1 VSPAPSGTGGP
12 AGGAAGAPVV
22 VGIDLGT
29 ESVRL
34 GAFDLQ
40 GRRVASARRTYP
52 TAYPHDGWAEQDVE
66 SWWPAIRSAMAEVQ
80 VALGGRELLG
90 IGVSTTASTVVVL
103 DAEGQ
108 PLRPAIMWMDNRAVD
123 EVDRTA
129 QSQHPVMAWSGG
141 ADAVEW
147 LVPKAMWLARHEP
160 RTYEAAHRIVEA
172 VDYVNFRLTG
182 EWAAS
187 QLNATCKW
195 NYDPLA
201 GRFHDEL
208 YAELG
213 VPDLQEKWPDR
224 VVPLGEQVGVVSRS
238 AAVTLGVPAGVP
250 VLQGGIDAHIGMLG
264 TNTLADG
271 RVNMVAGTSIVH
283 LVLSPHEVRSPSIWG
298 PYPDAILPGTWL
310 VEGGQVSA
318 GSVLR
323 WFVHE
328 ILGEGADPAAC
339 HARLMAEAATL
350 PIGAEGLSVCDFWQG
365 NRTPYR
371 DARLRGSFVGLSLHH
386 TRAHMYRAI
395 VEAIACGSRNALAAF
410 SDAGVPL
417 SDLVVSGGIRDNPL
431 WLQATADVC
440 GRPLQ
445 VMREPNASL
454 LGAAVSAAAGAGHYA
469 DLREAAAAMSHVEAT
484 IEPNPAAAAASDE
497 LFGQYLR
504 TVEATAGL
512 VTRPAAPVDAGGPP
526 GPSGAAGPRAA
537 GDPDSGRTT
546 PGGAP
551 PAGPSLTTNP
561 VQEAIA

>member
-1 VSPAPSGTGGP
+1 MQEVR
-12 AGGAAGAPVV
+12 AG
-22 VGIDLGT
+22 
-29 ESVRL
+29 
-34 GAFDLQ
+34 
-40 GRRVASARRTYP
+40 
-52 TAYPHDGWAEQDVE
+52 
-66 SWWPAIRSAMAEVQ
+66 
-80 VALGGRELLG
+80 LGGREVTG
-90 IGVSTTASTVVVL
+90 VGVSTTASTVVVL
-103 DAEGQ
+103 DEAGQ

-123 EVDRTA
+123 EVDLTGRST
-129 QSQHPVMAWSGG
+129 HPVMAWSGG
-141 ADAVEW
+141 SDAVEW

-172 VDYVNFRLTG
+172 VDYVNFRLTD

-195 NYDPLA
+195 NYDPLE

-213 VPDLQEKWPDR
+213 VPDLRSKWPDR

-238 AAVTLGVPAGVP
+238 AAVSLGLPAGVP

-264 TNTLADG
+264 TDTLADG

-298 PYPDAILPGTWL
+298 PYPDAILPGSWL

-323 WFVHE
+323 WLVHE
-328 ILGEGADPAAC
+328 VFGEGQDPAAC
-339 HARLMAEAATL
+339 HERLMAEAQGL
-350 PIGAEGLSVCDFWQG
+350 PIGSDGLSVCDFWQG

-395 VEAIACGSRNALAAF
+395 VEAIACGSRNALQAF

-417 SDLVVSGGIRDNPL
+417 SDLVVSGGIRGNPL

-445 VMREPNASL
+445 IMREPNASL
-454 LGAAVSAAAGAGHYA
+454 LGAAVAAASGAGHYA
-469 DLREAAAAMSHVEAT
+469 DLREASAAMSHVESVV
-484 IEPNPAAAAASDE
+484 EPDPSAAAASDE

-504 TVEATAGL
+504 TVEATAGI
-512 VTRPAAPVDAGGPP
+512 VTRPAGSERPAPITTPAARPVAGGRPVTH
-526 GPSGAAGPRAA
+526 
-537 GDPDSGRTT
+537 TT
-546 PGGAP
+546 PKAT
-551 PAGPSLTTNP
+551 A
-561 VQEAIA
+561 